1 MKTIGITGGI
11 GSGKTLISKI
21 LSAMGH
27 PVYIADL
34 ASHQLV
40 HTNIEIM
47 KGLTALFGKNIYE
60 DGILNKKLLAD
71 GIFGDENLRKS
82 VNNLIHPRVM
92 QDFKDWC
99 EEQNADVVF
108 MESAILFETK
118 LNVYVDKTILVIAD
132 LDLKIKRLKQ
142 RENFTETEIR
152 KRIDSQMSDEEK
164 MKLADY
170 IIVNDERQAVLP
182 QVEEIISQL

>member
-11 GSGKTLISKI
+11 GSGKTLITRI
-21 LSAMGH
+21 LSAMNY

-34 ASHQLV
+34 ASHRLV

-47 KGLTALFGKNIYE
+47 NGLTALFGKNIYE
-60 DGILNKKLLAD
+60 CGILNKKLLAD
-71 GIFGDENLRKS
+71 GIFGNENLRKS
-82 VNNLIHPRVM
+82 VNNLIHPVVM

-118 LNVYVDKTILVIAD
+118 LNVYVDKTILVIAT

-142 RENFTETEIR
+142 RENLTETEIR
-152 KRIDSQMSDEEK
+152 NRINSQMSDEEK

-170 IIVNDERQAVLP
+170 IIINDERQAVLP
-182 QVEEIISQL
+182 QVEEIINQL